1 MPAGSGTV
9 EDQSEPVRAKQ
20 RGTRI
25 LVVSI
30 LVATAVLLTVFSAF
44 VYYGSQD
51 DDAEDAT
58 DDIVISD
65 EVRLPEEDSSVVEV
79 QVESDSI
86 TYIYDVLPEE
96 LNYSVGDVIV
106 GTTDLGYLRR
116 VTAIEQDGNTVTVQ
130 TENATLED
138 AIRNGTLAFTADLVD
153 SSAQGLSCADLCK
166 ASILSDDYELFGID
180 IPVNETCYVGEV
192 EVRLYGEVNLSIS
205 LSLEVDFDIFTG
217 LHRVYFAV
225 NTYTYF
231 EFHFIASSEA
241 TFSEEWVAYSHW
253 FPTYVVYV
261 GSLPVTLTPQIEFI
275 VNATGGMSSSLTAG
289 VNGTVTTT
297 LGMEYSGGF
306 WSTVQDYTR
315 DVEYEPPVLE
325 GSASLHLNTSTPR
338 LTLWVYGM
346 VGPYVSLWPWASFDA
361 EGQAGLDEIS
371 LSWNLDAGLKGKAG
385 VRVEVLSVRLID
397 YSVDLFGYTW
407 NIASGDVLLTAPS
420 PPLSLV
426 GIPGDGLVTLS
437 WEPPLSDGGLAIT
450 EYRVL
455 RGSSS
460 GSGEFLASTGLSTMY
475 ADGDVVN
482 DVAYYYVVTVRN
494 GLWESETSE
503 EVVVTPTSA
512 PLPPSA
518 PIGLVAT
525 QEGTSVSLTWEPPLS
540 EGSSPITGYNLYR
553 NGSVLAELD
562 ATTSH
567 VDDAVV
573 TGCTYTYQVSALND
587 VGESLLSNEVV
598 IVVEEVVDV
607 GIYAVG
613 GRIDDLTYTGAIE
626 YLGPNQTGEMTWSS
640 YSSMDDARYGV
651 CAAAHSG
658 RVFVFGGGYAYSS
671 EVLDRVDVY
680 DPVTDI
686 WTLGS
691 PMPENRTFAAAVTV
705 GDMIYVIGGWN
716 GTAALNRTD
725 VYDPRQ
731 DTWIVGPDMS
741 YARSRLAAVAVGDA
755 VYAIGGN
762 SDGSTSLDV
771 VECLDTYT
779 MSWSPRQSL
788 TEARNSLAVAAV
800 NDLIYAVGGH
810 QNPGTYLNLLSVYY
824 PTLDRWFSLD
834 PMPTSRSE
842 LAAVSCDGKVWAI
855 GGQAGALSTTS
866 VVEVFDPASSS
877 WSQGPAMP
885 TARCGLAGVV
895 LSATP
900 PPAESS
906 FSEDFEAY
914 SSVDDVEFEM
924 VWTKHV
930 VGYPSGADSAKI
942 ETLPSG
948 NKVLWGSATN
958 VPSKAF
964 SQIYDARGV
973 YAEDFV
979 MEFDLA
985 NITFTGSGSYL
996 VFVVGMDFR
1005 ASENT
1010 CYRFAFVYS
1019 LEMGGAKEFLYKM
1032 PSGRQWENMTEVLAE
1047 TSWHAYSLPDSHH
1060 VKVVCSGPEISAYLD
1075 SGPDP
1080 ILSATDAS
1088 FVGGFI
1094 GTYLE
1099 AGDGGIGQFTGSRHV
1114 DNITLDLMEVA
1125 VVQYYSDAESLEP
1138 AGRALSLLL
1147 EQPDCP
1153 VGLVDDSLASAPRR
1167 QSLKSDGCRDSWAA
1181 RLD

>member
-9 EDQSEPVRAKQ
+9 DDQSEPVRSKQ

-30 LVATAVLLTVFSAF
+30 LVAMAVLLTAFSAF

-51 DDAEDAT
+51 DDDEDAT

-86 TYIYDVLPEE
+86 TYIYDALPEE

-166 ASILSDDYELFGID
+166 ASVLSDDYELFGID

-241 TFSEEWVAYSHW
+241 TFSEEWVVYSHW

-297 LGMEYSGGF
+297 LGMEYSGGY

-325 GSASLHLNTSTPR
+325 GSASLRLNTSTPR

-361 EGQAGLDEIS
+361 EGQAGLDEIA

-385 VRVEVLSVRLID
+385 VRVEVLSVSLVD

-482 DVAYYYVVTVRN
+482 GVAYYYVVTVRN

-503 EVVVTPTSA
+503 EVAVTPTSA

-518 PIGLVAT
+518 PVGLAAT
-525 QEGTSVSLTWEPPLS
+525 QEGPSVSLTWEPPLS

-562 ATTSH
+562 ATTSF

-573 TGCTYTYQVSALND
+573 AGCTYTYQVSALND

-598 IVVEEVVDV
+598 IVVEEV
-607 GIYAVG
+607 A
-613 GRIDDLTYTGAIE
+613 
-626 YLGPNQTGEMTWSS
+626 
-640 YSSMDDARYGV
+640 
-651 CAAAHSG
+651 
-658 RVFVFGGGYAYSS
+658 
-671 EVLDRVDVY
+671 
-680 DPVTDI
+680 
-686 WTLGS
+686 
-691 PMPENRTFAAAVTV
+691 
-705 GDMIYVIGGWN
+705 
-716 GTAALNRTD
+716 
-725 VYDPRQ
+725 
-731 DTWIVGPDMS
+731 
-741 YARSRLAAVAVGDA
+741 
-755 VYAIGGN
+755 
-762 SDGSTSLDV
+762 
-771 VECLDTYT
+771 
-779 MSWSPRQSL
+779 
-788 TEARNSLAVAAV
+788 
-800 NDLIYAVGGH
+800 
-810 QNPGTYLNLLSVYY
+810 
-824 PTLDRWFSLD
+824 
-834 PMPTSRSE
+834 
-842 LAAVSCDGKVWAI
+842 
-855 GGQAGALSTTS
+855 
-866 VVEVFDPASSS
+866 
-877 WSQGPAMP
+877 
-885 TARCGLAGVV
+885 
-895 LSATP
+895 
-900 PPAESS
+900 S

-914 SSVDDVEFEM
+914 SSVADVGFEM

-948 NKVLWGSATN
+948 NKALWGSATN

-985 NITFTGSGSYL
+985 NMTYTGTGSYL

-1019 LEMGGAKEFLYKM
+1019 FEMGGAKEFLYKM
-1032 PSGRQWENMTEVLAE
+1032 PSGRQWENVTEVLAE

-1099 AGDGGIGQFTGSRHV
+1099 AGDGGTGQFTGSRHV

-1125 VVQYYSDAESLEP
+1125 VVQYCSDVKSLEP
-1138 AGRALSLLL
+1138 AEQVLLLPL
-1147 EQPDCP
+1147 EQPDCS
-1153 VGLVDDSLASAPRR
+1153 VGLVDDSLASALRCQP
-1167 QSLKSDGCRDSWAA
+1167 LKSDGCRANWAA
-1181 RLD
+1181 RPN